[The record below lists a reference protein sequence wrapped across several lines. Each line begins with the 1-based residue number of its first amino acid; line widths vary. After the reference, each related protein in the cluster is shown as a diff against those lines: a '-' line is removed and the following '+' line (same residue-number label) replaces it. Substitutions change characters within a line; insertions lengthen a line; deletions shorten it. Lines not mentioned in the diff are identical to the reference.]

1 MLDTAC
7 LGLAVRVV
15 SACAGK
21 AGAVLVE
28 LSVAEQRYHAVMEVA
43 VGTPVTEVAVRYGG
57 LAERRDV
64 SNAGRL

>member
-1 MLDTAC
+1 M
-7 LGLAVRVV
+7 
-15 SACAGK
+15 
-21 AGAVLVE
+21 LVE

-43 VGTPVTEVAVRYGG
+43 VGASVTEIAGRYGG